1 MKKIKTLSVGL
12 SVLFLLSCENK
23 QDANKPENTKVETE
37 KTQMDNSEKSHENH
51 LQKQIVSF

>member
-23 QDANKPENTKVETE
+23 QDANKPEKPKVETE
-37 KTQMDNSEKSHENH
+37 KHQRTIPKNLMKTTCKNR
-51 LQKQIVSF
+51 LFL